1 MKSELSSNTAFFFF
15 FFPLEDVALTFQK
28 LASHE
33 QYGSINLAL
42 QNWSEESFAPTQSTA
57 VCPT

>member
-1 MKSELSSNTAFFFF
+1 MKSELSSNTASFFL
-15 FFPLEDVALTFQK
+15 PLEDVVLTFQK

-33 QYGSINLAL
+33 QYGSIKLAL
-42 QNWSEESFAPTQSTA
+42 QNQSEESFAPTQSTA

>member
-1 MKSELSSNTAFFFF
+1 MKSELSSNTAF

-28 LASHE
+28 LVSHE

-42 QNWSEESFAPTQSTA
+42 QN
-57 VCPT
+57 